1 MGALYAE
8 GQPLALPP
16 IDLSTPLMYVKGVGP
31 ARAAQLEAKGLNTV
45 EDLLAYPPFRYEDRS
60 NLKPIAELAPGEM
73 ATVVG
78 EVRYGR
84 LKSIHKN
91 KLGLFEIGVAD
102 ASRST
107 LLAKWFQGAYLED
120 IFRPGVRVALFGKV
134 EFDSYSG
141 QLAMTHPEHEIL
153 SADADDDGDAALHT
167 GRIVP
172 IYEAAGK
179 VHRKLFRTLMRR
191 VLDSLEPVEDPLPRS
206 IRERLGLP
214 GRWEAIRAMHFP
226 EPGTDLRLLNA
237 FRSTAQQR
245 LIFEELFWLEMGLLL
260 KRASSRLVTGIG
272 FSLGG
277 REREKIKAMLPFRPT
292 SAQKRA
298 LGEIAQDMA
307 KPNPMHRL
315 LQGDVGSGKTL
326 VAAQAAVIAVENGYQ
341 VAILAPTEI
350 LATQHFFSFKQMFT
364 PLGYVVTLL
373 TGSMTAREKS
383 QIKKLIA
390 AGLVPV
396 VVGTHALLEEDVE
409 FHKLGLAIVDE
420 QHRFGV
426 LQRLRLVQKGVTP
439 DLLVMTATPIPRT
452 LALTAY
458 GDLDVSVIDE
468 LPPGRKPIITRHVTE
483 AQVEK
488 IYSFVRQQVDA
499 GRQAYVVYPLVDES
513 ETMAMKAATKMHEHL
528 SKTVFPDLRVGLL
541 HGKLPADEKE
551 AVMQRFQAGETQ
563 ILVSTTVIEV
573 GVDVPNATVMVIE
586 QAERF
591 GLAQLHQLRGRVG
604 RGAEQSYCILV
615 TGKLSDA
622 GRERIRTMVDSNDG
636 FHIAEVDLKLRGP
649 GEFFG
654 TRQSGLP
661 GLHFANLVRD
671 QDLLELARH
680 EAQRLI
686 ETGDPADEY
695 AASVK
700 WVERNWRRR
709 YGLVEAG

>member
-1 MGALYAE
+1 
-8 GQPLALPP
+8 
-16 IDLSTPLMYVKGVGP
+16 MYLKGVGP
-31 ARAAQLEAKGLNTV
+31 ARGAQLEAKSLQTV

-60 NLKPIAELAPGEM
+60 NLKPIAELAPGEK
-73 ATVVG
+73 AVVVG
-78 EVRYGR
+78 DVRYGR
-84 LKSIHKN
+84 VKAFRKS
-91 KLGLFEIGVAD
+91 KLGLFEMAVGD
-102 ASRST
+102 SSRSK
-107 LLAKWFQGAYLED
+107 LLVKWFQGAYLED
-120 IFRPGVRVALFGKV
+120 VFQPGVRVALYGKV

-141 QLAMTHPEHEIL
+141 ELAMTRPEYEIL
-153 SADADDDGDAALHT
+153 SADVDDDGDASLHT

-179 VHRKLFRTLMRR
+179 VSAKLFRTLMRR
-191 VLDSLEPVEDPLPRS
+191 VLDSLEPIDDLLPASILARRDFPL
-206 IRERLGLP
+206 
-214 GRWEAIRAMHFP
+214 RWDAVRAMHFP
-226 EPGTDLRLLNA
+226 ESGSDLRLLNA

-272 FSLGG
+272 FSLGD
-277 REREKIKAMLPFRPT
+277 REREKIKTMLPFKPT
-292 SAQKRA
+292 GAQKRT

-350 LATQHFFSFKQMFT
+350 LAAQHYFSFKQMFS
-364 PLGYVVTLL
+364 PLGYIVTLL

-383 QIKKLIA
+383 QIKKLLA

-409 FHKLGLAIVDE
+409 FQKLGLAIVDE

-426 LQRLRLVQKGVTP
+426 LQRLRLVQKGITP

-458 GDLDVSVIDE
+458 GDLDVSIIDE
-468 LPPGRKPIITRHVTE
+468 LPPGRKPIVTRHVTE

-513 ETMAMKAATKMHEHL
+513 ETMAMKAATKMHDHL
-528 SKTVFPDLRVGLL
+528 SRTVFPDLRVGLL

-551 AVMQRFQAGETQ
+551 AVMHKFKLGETQ

-604 RGAEQSYCILV
+604 RGAEQSYCVLV
-615 TGKLSDA
+615 TGKMSDA

-636 FHIAEVDLKLRGP
+636 FEIAEVDLKLRGP

-671 QDLLELARH
+671 QEILETARD

-686 ETGDPADEY
+686 ETGDPAEEY
-695 AASVK
+695 AAAVQ

>member
-1 MGALYAE
+1 
-8 GQPLALPP
+8 LPQL
-16 IDLSTPLMYVKGVGP
+16 DLSTPLMYLKGVGP
-31 ARAAQLEAKGLNTV
+31 ARAAQLEAKGLKTV

-60 NLKPIAELAPGEM
+60 NLKPISELAPGEM
-73 ATVVG
+73 ATVIG
-78 EVRYGR
+78 DVRMARVAGFR
-84 LKSIHKN
+84 RKS
-91 KLGLFEIGVAD
+91 LGLFEMTVGD

-107 LLAKWFQGAYLED
+107 LRSKWFHGAYLEE
-120 IFRPGVRVALFGKV
+120 IFRPGLRVALYGKV

-141 QLAMTHPEHEIL
+141 ELAMMHPEYEIL
-153 SADADDDGDAALHT
+153 SADADADDDGDASLHT

-179 VHRKLFRTLMRR
+179 VHAKLFRTLMRR
-191 VLDSLEPVEDPLPRS
+191 TLDSLDPVDDLLPRS
-206 IRERLGLP
+206 IRERLDLP
-214 GRWEAIRAMHFP
+214 RRWEAIRLMHFP

-237 FRSTAQQR
+237 FRSAAQQR
-245 LIFEELFWLEMGLLL
+245 LIFEEFFWLEMGLLL

-272 FSLGG
+272 FALGD
-277 REREKIKAMLPFRPT
+277 REREKIKAMLPFKPT
-292 SAQKRA
+292 GAQKRA

-350 LATQHFFSFKQMFT
+350 LAMQHFFSFKQMFAS
-364 PLGYVVTLL
+364 LGYIVTML
-373 TGSMTAREKS
+373 TGSMTAREKM

-426 LQRLRLVQKGVTP
+426 LQRLSLVQKGITP
-439 DLLVMTATPIPRT
+439 DVLVMTATPIPRT

-458 GDLDVSVIDE
+458 GDLDVSIIDE
-468 LPPGRKPIITRHVTE
+468 LPPGRKPIVTKHVTE

-499 GRQAYVVYPLVDES
+499 GRQAYVVYPLVEES
-513 ETMAMKAATKMHEHL
+513 EAMAMKAAIKMHDHL
-528 SKTVFPDLRVGLL
+528 SRTVFPDVPVGLL

-551 AVMQRFQAGETQ
+551 SVMRKFKAGETK

-604 RGAEQSYCILV
+604 RGGEQSYCILV
-615 TGKLSDA
+615 TGKMSDA

-671 QDLLELARH
+671 QDILETART
-680 EAQRLI
+680 EALRLI
-686 ETGDPADEY
+686 ETGDPPDDY
-695 AASVK
+695 AAGVRG
-700 WVERNWRRR
+700 VEKNWRRR